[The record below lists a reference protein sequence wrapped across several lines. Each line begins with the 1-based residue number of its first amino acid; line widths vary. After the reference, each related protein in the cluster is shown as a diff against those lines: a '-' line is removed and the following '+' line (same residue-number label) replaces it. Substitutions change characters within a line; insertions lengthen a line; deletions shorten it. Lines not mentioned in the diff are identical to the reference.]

1 MSNKA
6 PNPQGVKN
14 NSLQDAI
21 NRVGSG
27 HPAFCLHQA
36 WGIGVIRGYDE
47 AAKRFTVD
55 FPEQGKKGHVMDAA
69 FFLGKIEILN
79 PNSLVASAYA
89 DESKEKVA
97 QQVANDP
104 AAIVKALLA
113 EYPEGECTSYALE
126 ANLDRI
132 HFASLGAGKDRAAAF
147 KSWWTKARAAIRKD
161 RAIQVPE
168 KKGGL
173 YILLEA
179 PVDLGEDL
187 FAQYESAPNFER
199 KLALLE
205 ALADSSTAETRSA
218 ATEANLGKVSADLAK
233 ALAAVSPSRRRDLIP
248 VMLGAIWNRDK
259 FFRSAVE
266 TVETVSPT
274 ASEVIALCNEGDLA
288 FVALN
293 IPHTT
298 EKIRSLLDL
307 VRAHHGE
314 KWADRAFDLLR
325 NRDIGATKS
334 GSAKLVAESISYLCD
349 QELAAEVGQRFA
361 QWLES
366 RELRAP
372 VIIWIIKNRE
382 SKKYADIVG
391 RLINPTLL
399 AAILGSVDTE
409 ALESNSTARIP
420 LANELVKDKE
430 LIADILAP
438 ANGPKVDGET
448 IYDLTRTMLSS
459 QGFDQ
464 MTKKSLIARLAKI
477 DPNVQRLAQSKPT
490 DNEAEEKELFVSK
503 HSKEEKDRELLDI
516 IQNKLPAVKEAIQV
530 AKEHG
535 DLRENSEYKMARQD
549 HDTLSARR
557 AELEGLLKKA
567 RVTDFTEARAD
578 AISIGSTVTLLRGA
592 DQIEITYDI
601 LGVWDGKPEE
611 NILSYISPLAKQ
623 FLNQKLGETFTTNI
637 NGKTETWK
645 VKALSRWIDKRK

>member
-1 MSNKA
+1 M
-6 PNPQGVKN
+6 
-14 NSLQDAI
+14 
-21 NRVGSG
+21 
-27 HPAFCLHQA
+27 
-36 WGIGVIRGYDE
+36 
-47 AAKRFTVD
+47 
-55 FPEQGKKGHVMDAA
+55 
-69 FFLGKIEILN
+69 
-79 PNSLVASAYA
+79 
-89 DESKEKVA
+89 
-97 QQVANDP
+97 
-104 AAIVKALLA
+104 
-113 EYPEGECTSYALE
+113 
-126 ANLDRI
+126 
-132 HFASLGAGKDRAAAF
+132 
-147 KSWWTKARAAIRKD
+147 
-161 RAIQVPE
+161 
-168 KKGGL
+168 
-173 YILLEA
+173 
-179 PVDLGEDL
+179 
-187 FAQYESAPNFER
+187 
-199 KLALLE
+199 
-205 ALADSSTAETRSA
+205 
-218 ATEANLGKVSADLAK
+218 
-233 ALAAVSPSRRRDLIP
+233 
-248 VMLGAIWNRDK
+248 
-259 FFRSAVE
+259 
-266 TVETVSPT
+266 
-274 ASEVIALCNEGDLA
+274 
-288 FVALN
+288 
-293 IPHTT
+293 
-298 EKIRSLLDL
+298 
-307 VRAHHGE
+307 RAHHGE

-334 GSAKLVAESISYLCD
+334 GSAKLVSESISYLCD

-438 ANGPKVDGET
+438 ANGPKVDSET

-503 HSKEEKDRELLDI
+503 HSKEEKDRELIDI

-592 DQIEITYDI
+592 DQVEITYDI

-611 NILSYISPLAKQ
+611 NVLSYISPLAKQ